1 MIIIAL
7 LVLVLIAGS
16 SLFLYNQ
23 SRSILEE
30 TIFDNAERQAENN
43 EKIVTNWLQGVEN
56 QINDLSKTPV
66 VKNMN
71 WYQQKNLL
79 TDISQKYDYFDG
91 LLVADKNGDF
101 NITNGSAG
109 NISDRNYFQ
118 KAMSS
123 GEEVIS
129 ETMVSKATGEQ
140 IIAVGSPIFENNNIV
155 GFLGATI
162 SLNYLQELV
171 KDMNISG
178 YGYGWLIDSNKK
190 TVAHPEEKYL
200 GNKSVFDDANQQLMD
215 IADKMAAGKKGVH
228 KYVLNGVEKYLAYA
242 PINLTGWSVAVAADS
257 KDVLSPLKVI
267 RNSSF
272 IIGIIAIVIG
282 LVIAFFIAM
291 YIANP
296 IKIATKQAELIADG
310 DLTSEIPEKLLNR
323 KDEIGV
329 LAKSF
334 SIMISNLKNMIGK
347 VADTSSN
354 LSASSEE
361 LSASSEEI
369 AASAEQVGNAIQEV
383 ASGAE
388 EQSAQVE
395 ETTANIHDLINQI
408 GNVGNMSGE
417 MNEQADF
424 VMNNIE
430 GGNKSIANSVEQIN
444 NVKDNSNEVSLTI
457 DNLGSLSNRIGEIV
471 ELINGIAAQT
481 NLLALNAAIEAAR
494 AGEAGRGFSVVADEI
509 RELAEESSSATEEI
523 GGLIKDIQNGVTNAI
538 DKMNNTEEVVD
549 ESVGAIEDTGNSF
562 GEINN
567 AAKNLRKLIE
577 KIGKQAED
585 MTGNSNKVEE
595 AIMQIAAVSQESASN
610 SEEVAASSE
619 EQGASTEEI
628 VTAATELAEMANQ
641 LTNAVNKFKL

>member
-1 MIIIAL
+1 MELSYELKAEIDEIGRQERNYIINLADAEQQELYANKTLDAFKAAKETVQSLTNVFNDDEDIKKGETILNELKDTETVFTKTHEIEHTKDLNKELMETKAREFVTSTNNLQGLQLQEMHESEARAIRTLIITIVIAL
-7 LVLVLIAGS
+7 IVGIIMA
-16 SLFLYNQ
+16 YIIT
-23 SRSILEE
+23 RSI
-30 TIFDNAERQAENN
+30 T
-43 EKIVTNWLQGVEN
+43 KPVLQGVAFAEEIASGN
-56 QINDLSKTPV
+56 LAA
-66 VKNMN
+66 
-71 WYQQKNLL
+71 QKI
-79 TDISQKYDYFDG
+79 DIK
-91 LLVADKNGDF
+91 
-101 NITNGSAG
+101 
-109 NISDRNYFQ
+109 
-118 KAMSS
+118 
-123 GEEVIS
+123 
-129 ETMVSKATGEQ
+129 
-140 IIAVGSPIFENNNIV
+140 
-155 GFLGATI
+155 
-162 SLNYLQELV
+162 
-171 KDMNISG
+171 
-178 YGYGWLIDSNKK
+178 SN
-190 TVAHPEEKYL
+190 
-200 GNKSVFDDANQQLMD
+200 
-215 IADKMAAGKKGVH
+215 
-228 KYVLNGVEKYLAYA
+228 
-242 PINLTGWSVAVAADS
+242 
-257 KDVLSPLKVI
+257 
-267 RNSSF
+267 
-272 IIGIIAIVIG
+272 
-282 LVIAFFIAM
+282 
-291 YIANP
+291 
-296 IKIATKQAELIADG
+296 
-310 DLTSEIPEKLLNR
+310 
-323 KDEIGV
+323 DEIGK
-329 LAKSF
+329 LAKALNQMLDSLR
-334 SIMISNLKNMIGK
+334 SLVRQ
-347 VADTSSN
+347 VADISSN